1 MTKLSRSLVTAA
13 IASVLAIPITE
24 AQAWWGPWAGGPWNS
39 GWGDSGRGDG
49 WGDGFGDF
57 NLSLS
62 GGGHGYGRGYGR
74 GYGYGYPYGD
84 GWGGSYGGWG
94 GPYGWGSATTVFPTV
109 TPFRLR
115 PHSRRLR
122 KPANNLVT
130 NTNDRKRPG
139 LRSLVGRM
147 PIFLDPY

>member
-24 AQAWWGPWAGGPWNS
+24 AQAWWGPWAGGPSNS
-39 GWGDSGRGDG
+39 DWGDSGRGDG

-62 GGGHGYGRGYGR
+62 GGGHGYGCGYGR

-94 GPYGWGSATTVFPTV
+94 GPYGWGGLSGLLRCSL
-109 TPFRLR
+109 RLR
-115 PHSRRLR
+115 
-122 KPANNLVT
+122 
-130 NTNDRKRPG
+130 
-139 LRSLVGRM
+139 RSGCARTVDGSGNQQ
-147 PIFLDPY
+147 ITW